1 MQRGHRVVLVVLLV
15 GVAGCT
21 GVAAPGIGAGTGD
34 ETTGIGDAAAD
45 GNDTAGT
52 LAVHFTNVGQASAT
66 LVVGPTGETMLV
78 DTGDYADDG
87 EHVLDYLRDRGIDRI
102 DYLVTTHADADH
114 IGGHGAVIEHYETRA
129 DGVGAVYDPG
139 TAASTATYD
148 EYLDAVEEHDVTL
161 YETRAGDAIPME
173 GATVDVLGPPDP
185 YLDGGA
191 RNENNVVLRVAYGNT
206 SVLLP
211 GDAEDDQEGQL
222 VETYGDDLNATV
234 LAAGHHGS
242 RTSSNGPFL
251 DAVDPQVTVISSAY
265 DSRYGHP
272 SNETLRRLD
281 DRLLPTFWTAVHGD
295 VVAESDGSEVT
306 VRTRQAA
313 PTEPLRLR
321 DAPAVAPGND
331 SEFALRATVVDGGGG
346 ERTATEATT
355 TASTTT
361 EPTATATENETT
373 AVADGGAD
381 VRIAQVHADAAGD
394 DWENPND
401 EYVVLENAGGE
412 SIDLSGWTISD
423 ESGKT
428 YTVPDGVSLAP
439 GDTVTVHSGDGTD
452 TAADLY
458 WDAGRPVWNNGGDT
472 VTIRNAEGAR
482 VVREAYE

>member
-1 MQRGHRVVLVVLLV
+1 MERGYRVVLVVLLV
-15 GVAGCT
+15 GVAGCA
-21 GVAAPGIGAGTGD
+21 GVTAPGIDAGSDDGASA
-34 ETTGIGDAAAD
+34 TTTAAS
-45 GNDTAGT
+45 GNDTDGT
-52 LAVHFTNVGQASAT
+52 LGVHFINVGQASAT
-66 LVVGPTGETMLV
+66 LVVGPSGETMLV
-78 DTGDYADDG
+78 DTGDHSDDG
-87 EHVLDYLRDRGIDRI
+87 EYVLDYLRDRGIDRI

-114 IGGHGAVIEHYETRA
+114 IGGHAAVIEHYETQS
-129 DGVGAVYDPG
+129 DGIGAVYDPG
-139 TAASTATYD
+139 IAAGTATYD

-206 SVLLP
+206 SFLLP
-211 GDAEDDQEGQL
+211 GDAEDHQEAYL
-222 VETYGDDLNATV
+222 VDTYGDDLNATL

-242 RTSSNGPFL
+242 RMSSDGPLL
-251 DAVDPQVTVISSAY
+251 DAVDPDVVVISSAY

-272 SNETLRRLD
+272 NNVTLRRFD
-281 DRLLPTFWTAVHGD
+281 ERLIPAFWTAVHGD

-313 PTEPLRLR
+313 PTNPFRLR

-331 SEFALRATVVDGGGG
+331 SEFGVRATVLGNGGG

-355 TASTTT
+355 TASTTA
-361 EPTATATENETT
+361 EPTTASTESGTT
-373 AVADGGAD
+373 AVAGGGAALR
-381 VRIAQVHADAAGD
+381 VAEVNADAAGD
-394 DWENPND
+394 DRENLND
-401 EYVVLENAGGE
+401 EYVALENAGE
-412 SIDLSGWTISD
+412 ASIDLSGWTISD

-439 GDTVTVHSGDGTD
+439 GETVIVHSGDGTD
-452 TAADLY
+452 STTDLY
-458 WDAGRPVWNNGGDT
+458 WDAGRPVWNNGGDV
-472 VTIRNAEGAR
+472 VTIRNAEGER